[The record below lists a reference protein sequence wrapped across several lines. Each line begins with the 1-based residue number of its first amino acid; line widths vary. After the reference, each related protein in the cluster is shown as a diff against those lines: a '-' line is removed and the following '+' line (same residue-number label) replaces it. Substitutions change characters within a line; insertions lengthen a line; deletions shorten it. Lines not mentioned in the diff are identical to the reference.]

1 MQRHRQYIVTA
12 DRGATPI
19 TTPMAP
25 SARHAAE
32 SVRSCTK
39 LGEVV
44 QVIGNGLK
52 RPRYYAVGALGV
64 VRVRDWD
71 GQPVAE

>member
-1 MQRHRQYIVTA
+1 MPRHRQYTVVA
-12 DRGATPI
+12 DRGASPI
-19 TTPMAP
+19 DTAP
-25 SARHAAE
+25 APCARIAAE
-32 SVRSCTK
+32 YARSCTE

-44 QVIGNGLK
+44 QVTGNGLK
-52 RPRYYAVGALGV
+52 HARYYAVGALGA